1 MRTSY
6 VKEWFQDALGI
17 FRRETSLV
25 LHDSGVM
32 LIFIAAGFGY
42 PILYNAMYHNG
53 VLEDTPIAVVDLSN
67 SSASRRFVQKVD
79 ATRELD
85 VAYKC
90 TDMAEAEKLFQ
101 ERNVNGIIFF
111 PEDFEDKIA
120 ANETATLSIYA
131 DMSSFLY
138 YKNLMLGANFVMLDE
153 IKNIEVRRYSMTGM
167 DGEQIKELTS
177 AIPYEENNPYN
188 RTFSYTIFFLSAVL
202 LLVIQQVMFF
212 GMAMAS
218 GTMRERGE
226 SFALCKNYLS
236 GRGTGRIVLG
246 RGLFY
251 WLLFLLIGLY
261 IVYIVPA
268 IFGFPQRGNFSDMLV
283 LLLIFVTDCVFFS
296 MVWSSIVTRREAGL
310 LLFLFASPILLFL
323 TGFSWPEAA
332 FPSYWKYF
340 SYLFPTTFG
349 CRAFINMNT
358 AGADLY
364 MVRDLIQ
371 GLLGQTAVY
380 FLLACLMVH
389 IENRVLKSSPLE
401 NSFPK

>member
-1 MRTSY
+1 MGNKLSGWI
-6 VKEWFQDALGI
+6 KDALGI

-251 WLLFLLIGLY
+251 WLLF
-261 IVYIVPA
+261 
-268 IFGFPQRGNFSDMLV
+268 SV
-283 LLLIFVTDCVFFS
+283 L
-296 MVWSSIVTRREAGL
+296 
-310 LLFLFASPILLFL
+310 
-323 TGFSWPEAA
+323 WP
-332 FPSYWKYF
+332 
-340 SYLFPTTFG
+340 
-349 CRAFINMNT
+349 
-358 AGADLY
+358 DL
-364 MVRDLIQ
+364 
-371 GLLGQTAVY
+371 
-380 FLLACLMVH
+380 
-389 IENRVLKSSPLE
+389 
-401 NSFPK
+401 

>member
-1 MRTSY
+1 MGNKISGWI
-6 VKEWFQDALGI
+6 KDALGI

-268 IFGFPQRGNFSDMLV
+268 IFGFPQRGSFSDMLV